1 MKKKKQSI
9 KPRLSSESSKVD
21 DPQEEILAQDL

>member
-1 MKKKKQSI
+1 MKKKTK
-9 KPRLSSESSKVD
+9 KPRLASESSKVD